1 MYVIKNFGKTYIE
14 GSSGKELIH
23 NEREAVDVIGFC
35 GEHEATG
42 ILLYPENLPEDFFDL
57 KSGQLG
63 AIIQKFVNYYL
74 KVALVLSPEFVKG
87 RFKEFTAESNQ
98 GNHFRTF
105 YRREDAVEWLLKN

>member
-1 MYVIKNFGKTYIE
+1 MNVFKINGKTVIE
-14 GSSGKELIH
+14 GPPGQALIH

-35 GEHEATG
+35 GEHEAVG

-63 AIIQKFVNYYL
+63 NIVQKFVNYYL

-87 RFKEFTAESNQ
+87 RFEEFATESNR

-105 YRREDAVEWLLKN
+105 YERKSAEKWLTR